1 MVVGLSFF
9 CSLCM
14 TKFFSFVEMWVTT
27 LFCETDRIPE
37 SDSAAIGLGG
47 RSAMTTLGSGASVH
61 LDEHLETAVT
71 LLQSSIQ
78 DNGAV
83 ITHDPLPAVRVD
95 RGQTV
100 RFFKTSSAIP

>member
-1 MVVGLSFF
+1 
-9 CSLCM
+9 M

-47 RSAMTTLGSGASVH
+47 GSAMTTLGSGASVH
-61 LDEHLETAVT
+61 LGEHLETAVT
-71 LLQSSIQ
+71 LLQSTIQ

-83 ITHDPLPAVRVD
+83 IVITHDPFPAVRVD

-100 RFFKTSSAIP
+100 RLFKTSSAIP